1 MAKNS
6 QVLKLAMAQQR
17 SPKSLGYSKY
27 FAKVADRQTLTQR
40 GFVQHMVDH
49 GLSYPRAVID
59 GVLTQIIQCLPELVG
74 HGVAVK
80 LDGLGTF
87 YPTIENKKNGVSYS
101 ELKAGGIDPN
111 EVVKGVHVRFQPEDS
126 ELDKITSRK
135 FKEDCSLE
143 LTYVVGGESVTRG
156 TGADATTEFVP
167 NLVAYDAWQKL
178 PAENDGPVGS

>member
-111 EVVKGVHVRFQPEDS
+111 EAVKGVHVRFQPEDS

-135 FKEDCSLE
+135 FKEDC
-143 LTYVVGGESVTRG
+143 
-156 TGADATTEFVP
+156 
-167 NLVAYDAWQKL
+167 
-178 PAENDGPVGS
+178 